1 MNTSQQIVLAAR
13 PHGHVNSADFRHEE
27 APVPP
32 VEEGGIE
39 IESLLISIDPAIRGW
54 LDDRPSYLPPVAI
67 GAPIR
72 ALGIARV
79 TASRNDEFP
88 PGTIVRGFVG
98 WQQRQVIATPAGTW
112 QKLDPAQDV
121 PLEHHLGILGMTG
134 LTAWAGVND
143 ILQPQLGHTVLV
155 SGASGA
161 VGTVAVQLAKHAG
174 AYVIGI
180 AGGAEKCAMVTSLGA
195 DAVIDRKDRDWPTQ
209 LKRAAP
215 NGIDRLFENAGGPM
229 FESAINLLNDHARI
243 ALCGL
248 IDGYNLE
255 QRPAGP
261 SNFGMLLTKRV
272 LTQGFIVLD
281 YMDRANE
288 VEAYLANLIA
298 SGQMRAVQT
307 VLSSLDQL
315 PDAFIE
321 SFTNGHPGKLIVDL
335 QGKTA
340 SERSMTESA
349 ANQK

>member
-13 PHGHVNSADFRHEE
+13 PHGLVTSADFRREE

-67 GAPIR
+67 GAPVR

-79 TASRNDEFP
+79 TTSRNNDFLA
-88 PGTIVRGFVG
+88 GSIVRGFVG
-98 WQQRQVIATPAGTW
+98 WQVRQVIATPDGTW
-112 QKLDPAQDV
+112 QKLEPTQGV

-143 ILQPQLGHTVLV
+143 ILQPQPGHTVLV

-161 VGTVAVQLAKHAG
+161 VGTVAVQLAKLAG
-174 AYVIGI
+174 AHVIGI
-180 AGGAEKCAMVTSLGA
+180 AGGAEKCAVVTSLGA
-195 DAVIDRKDRDWPTQ
+195 DAVIDRKDSDWHTQ

-215 NGIDRLFENAGGPM
+215 NGIDRLFENSGGPM
-229 FESAINLLNDHARI
+229 FESAITLLNDHARI

-261 SNFGMLLTKRV
+261 SNFGMLLTKRI

-281 YMDRANE
+281 YMGRAKE
-288 VEAYLANLIA
+288 VETYLANLIA
-298 SGQMRAVQT
+298 SGQLRSVHT
-307 VLSSLDQL
+307 VLPGLDQL

-321 SFTNGHPGKLIVDL
+321 SFINGHPGKLIVDL
-335 QGKTA
+335 QGRTA
-340 SERSMTESA
+340 AERPKTESA